1 MVTAAK
7 REPAK
12 VTLTKAAVA
21 KLRPPA
27 SGRRYYYDTRTPG
40 LTVCVTATGAKTFYL
55 YRKVNRRPVRHRL
68 GTIEQL
74 TVERARELAQ
84 ERTGEQIQGIDIQ
97 ARKRKAREELT
108 LGELSALW
116 LEHAKERKRT
126 WKEDERQI
134 NKFLAGLSSR
144 RLSAIDVSDLEKLA
158 TRVKADSGPY
168 QANRVTALLSS
179 MFRHAMKRKL
189 HSANP
194 AGMVDK
200 FPEQSR
206 ERFLTADEAP
216 LLFAAIKKAEPI
228 FRDFFTLA
236 ILTGARRGNLQ
247 AMRWADIDL
256 TAATW
261 AIPGEQHKNG
271 QPVVLPLVVPA
282 LAILKARAAERNGSP
297 YVFASHG
304 KTGHLTEPKAA
315 WDVVR
320 KAAGLDGLR
329 LHDLRRTMGSWMA
342 GAGVALPIIGKA
354 LGHAAGSAA
363 THTYARLQLAP
374 VREAVTAAT
383 DAILAA
389 STPKETKSKT
399 KSKGGRSRGKKTK

>member
-1 MVTAAK
+1 MAPKNEIQFSKQRIETI
-7 REPAK
+7 
-12 VTLTKAAVA
+12 
-21 KLRPPA
+21 RPPA
-27 SGRRYYYDTRTPG
+27 TGRDTWHDSKTPG
-40 LTVCVTATGAKTFYL
+40 LCLRVTEKGAKAFYL
-55 YRKVNRRPVRHRL
+55 YRWQDGKPVRIRL
-68 GTIEQL
+68 GGVDEI
-74 TVERARELAQ
+74 TVEAARDMAKSHI
-84 ERTGEQIQGIDIQ
+84 GEQVNGVDIQ
-97 ARKRKAREELT
+97 ARKRQAREELT
-108 LGELSALW
+108 LGQLAAQW
-116 LEHAKERKRT
+116 LDHAKERKRT
-126 WKEDERQI
+126 WKEDERLI
-134 NKFLAGLSSR
+134 NKFLGGLSPR
-144 RLSAIDVSDLEKLA
+144 RLSAIDVADVEKLA
-158 TRVKADSGPY
+158 NKVKADSGPY
-168 QANRVTALLSS
+168 QANRVSALLSA

-194 AGMVDK
+194 AGMIDR

-216 LLFAAIKKAEPI
+216 RLFAAIKAADPL

-247 AMRWADIDL
+247 SMRWDDIDL

-261 AIPGEQHKNG
+261 AIPGERHKNG
-271 QPVVLPLVVPA
+271 QPVVLPLVKPA
-282 LAILKARAAERNGSP
+282 LAILKARAGERTDSP

-315 WDVVR
+315 WQEVR
-320 KAAGLDGLR
+320 KAAGLEGLR

-354 LGHAAGSAA
+354 LGHAHGSAA
-363 THTYARLQLAP
+363 TNTYARLQLAP

-389 STPKETKSKT
+389 GKPKQPKKT
-399 KSKGGRSRGKKTK
+399 SKGGRGRGKAKGK